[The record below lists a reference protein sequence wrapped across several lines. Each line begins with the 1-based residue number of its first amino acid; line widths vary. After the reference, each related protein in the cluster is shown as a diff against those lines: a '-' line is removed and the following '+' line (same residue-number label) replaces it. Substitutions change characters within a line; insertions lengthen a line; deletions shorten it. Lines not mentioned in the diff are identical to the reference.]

1 MQTESIKNPNFTV
14 PKRQRKSKESRLE
27 DFITSA
33 KKIFSEK
40 GYDAAT
46 VRDIARE
53 AGCSDGLMF
62 RYFKSKAD
70 LLIAI
75 VTQGKMNGQKEI
87 EEYFSFSL
95 NIEDQIYKIMEVY
108 IDIYKAS
115 EQLIRVMFSRALT
128 DPGFGEY
135 KALFKDISFLKI
147 QVEHFKERQKRGEI
161 SSDTDCEAIALLI
174 YSITF
179 NIGFN
184 KQSLLG
190 MSRHECLS
198 LAKKFAKVISSGV

>member
-1 MQTESIKNPNFTV
+1 MYTETIKNTKSPL

-27 DFITSA
+27 DFIISA
-33 KKIFSEK
+33 KKVFSEK

-75 VTQGKMNGQKEI
+75 INQGKLNGQKEI

-95 NIEDQIYKIMEVY
+95 NVEEQIYKIMEVY
-108 IDIYKAS
+108 IDRYKAS

-128 DPGFGEY
+128 DPGFEEY

-147 QVEHFKERQKRGEI
+147 QVGHFKERQTRGEI
-161 SSDTDCEAIALLI
+161 SPDSDCEAIALLI
-174 YSITF
+174 YSVTF
-179 NIGFN
+179 TIGFN
-184 KQSLLG
+184 RQSLLG
-190 MSRHECLS
+190 ISREDCLS
-198 LAKKFAKVISSGV
+198 VAKRFAKIISSGV

>member
-1 MQTESIKNPNFTV
+1 MYTEATQNSNLPFQ
-14 PKRQRKSKESRLE
+14 KRQRKSKESRLE
-27 DFITSA
+27 DFIISA

-75 VTQGKMNGQKEI
+75 VNQGKMHSQKVI

-95 NIEDQIYKIMEVY
+95 TLEEQIYKIMEVY
-108 IDIYKAS
+108 IDRHKAS

-128 DPGFGEY
+128 DPCFEEY
-135 KALFKDISFLKI
+135 KSLFKDTGFLKTQI
-147 QVEHFKERQKRGEI
+147 DHFKERQKRSEI
-161 SSDTDCEAIALLI
+161 SPDSDCEALALLI
-174 YSITF
+174 YSVTF
-179 NIGFN
+179 MIGFN
-184 KQSLLG
+184 RQSLLG
-190 MSRHECLS
+190 ISREECLS
-198 LAKKFAKVISSGV
+198 LAKRYARILSLGV